1 VWLRVGWRRDGAWP
15 ASDSA
20 SRPRA
25 ASLQRVS
32 MGARAKRGRGAPR
45 GRVSCTTASRQYTE
59 FKNVTLDNTVGLAQV
74 KKATQNSKAQRA
86 LSG

>member
-1 VWLRVGWRRDGAWP
+1 MAARAGGAAARGARWRARLAGVP
-15 ASDSA
+15 
-20 SRPRA
+20 
-25 ASLQRVS
+25 LQRVS

-59 FKNVTLDNTVGLAQV
+59 FKNVTLDKTVGLAQV